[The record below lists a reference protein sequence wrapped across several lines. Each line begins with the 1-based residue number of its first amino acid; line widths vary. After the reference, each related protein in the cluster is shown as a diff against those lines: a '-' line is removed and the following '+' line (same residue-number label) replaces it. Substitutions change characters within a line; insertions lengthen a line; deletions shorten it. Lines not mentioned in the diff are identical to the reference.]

1 VGKLGIIAG
10 SGALPRLVAEDCAA
24 RGLDYII
31 VQFEGV
37 ELGWLAQHP
46 VMPAAFEKPGKLFKS
61 LKKAGVSRV
70 TMGGAMGRPRLNP
83 LRLDATGMRLAPVV
97 MKAMKSGDN
106 STLGIVAALFEAE
119 GFTVIGVHEAMPG
132 LLAAKGVPTTVQ
144 PSAEDRADADRA
156 AEIVA
161 ALGAVDVGQGAVVA
175 QGLCLGLESLQGT
188 DAMLRF
194 VAQNPARLPDKN
206 GSKGVLLKRAK
217 PGQDMR
223 LDMPAIGP
231 DTFTAAAAAGL
242 AGVVVEA
249 GQTLVLGQAETVAR
263 ADELGLFLW
272 GR

>member
-1 VGKLGIIAG
+1 MEKIGIIAG
-10 SGALPRLVAEDCAA
+10 SGVLPRLVAEDCVK
-24 RGLDYII
+24 RGQDYII
-31 VQFEGV
+31 VQFSGI
-37 ELGWLAQHP
+37 ELEWLAGHP
-46 VMPAAFEKPGKLFKS
+46 SIAAAFEKPGKLFKS
-61 LKKAGVSRV
+61 LKKAGVATV

-83 LRLDATGMRLAPVV
+83 LRFDATGLRLAPVV
-97 MKAMKSGDN
+97 MNAMKSGDN
-106 STLGIVAALFEAE
+106 STLKIVAALFEAE
-119 GFTVIGVHEAMPG
+119 GFTVIGVHEAMPA
-132 LLAAKGVPTTVQ
+132 LLAMEGIPTKAQ
-144 PSAEDRADADRA
+144 PSDEDRKDADRA
-156 AEIVA
+156 AEIVS

-194 VAQNPARLPDKN
+194 VAENPARLPDKK
-206 GSKGVLLKRAK
+206 GGKGVLLKRPK

-242 AGVVVEA
+242 SGVVVQA

-272 GR
+272 VR

>member
-1 VGKLGIIAG
+1 MEKLGIIAG
-10 SGALPRLVAEDCAA
+10 SGVLPQLVAEACAA
-24 RGLDYII
+24 RGQDYII

-37 ELGWLAQHP
+37 ALSWLGGHP

-61 LKKAGVSRV
+61 LKTAGVATV

-83 LRLDATGMRLAPVV
+83 LRFDATGLRLASVV
-97 MKAMKSGDN
+97 MNAMKSGDN
-106 STLGIVAALFEAE
+106 STLKIVAALFEAE
-119 GFTVIGVHEAMPG
+119 GFTVIGVHDAMPA
-132 LLAAKGVPTTVQ
+132 LLAAKGLPTVAQ
-144 PSAEDRADADRA
+144 PSDEDQKDADRA
-156 AEIVA
+156 ADIVS

-175 QGLCLGLESLQGT
+175 QGLCLGLESIQGT

-194 VAQNPARLPDKN
+194 VAENPARLPDKK

-242 AGVVVEA
+242 AGVVVQA
-249 GQTLVLGQAETVAR
+249 GETLVLGQAETVAR

-272 GR
+272 VR